1 MYISGSKQLPVASLD
16 SGACDVFMMN
26 VLIEFD
32 MCLLPRLFFS
42 SLFYLYLKPT
52 KSAFET
58 CICPRFL
65 LIILFPIVF
74 CFTRGTLF
82 NEGNGK

>member
-32 MCLLPRLFFS
+32 MCLLPRFFLFFS
-42 SLFYLYLKPT
+42 LLSLSKANKKCVRNLYLSKV
-52 KSAFET
+52 SSNHFVSY
-58 CICPRFL
+58 RFL
-65 LIILFPIVF
+65 FQPWDSF
-74 CFTRGTLF
+74 Q
-82 NEGNGK
+82 